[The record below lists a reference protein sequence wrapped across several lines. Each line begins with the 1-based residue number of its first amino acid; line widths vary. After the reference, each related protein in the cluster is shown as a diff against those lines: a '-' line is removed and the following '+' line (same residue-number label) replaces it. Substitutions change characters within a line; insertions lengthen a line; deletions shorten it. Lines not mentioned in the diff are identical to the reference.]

1 MNSQLRNAGVS
12 LAAVF
17 SLSFFTTADA
27 AALNARAY
35 VQSGLIGQLDAI
47 ANNGVDAE
55 TGEDI
60 HGAPTL
66 WADIA
71 GNASMQKSKS
81 QFVYSYGA
89 DYVTVGSGGSLG
101 GVYFKSRAFVNAVT
115 DRSLTLQMLVRET
128 SLYASSYFVSVTG
141 GLGIGDTSSVI
152 PAQPFRSFMY
162 RGKTDVLPFSTA
174 KYLNRDVLLTVVI
187 DSEGAS
193 LSFDD
198 GPVAHVN
205 AGGTSTP
212 SYGSTGAT
220 LFSYAKGQVR
230 SLRIYNRVL
239 TASERIEN
247 ALVDE
252 VRYFG
257 MDESSARSWV
267 REGTDG
273 TEAKL
278 VVANSDPTVEYSID
292 GGTTWAQS
300 IDTWRAAGETLVVMA
315 RSSSP
320 GARFSWSG
328 LGKNCVLPD
337 DGTDATVTISFMRP
351 LFGSISAAAIPA
363 NAVFYWAGGSGNFE
377 DPDKWLL
384 AGGVPAHAVPSVN
397 NGIVIP
403 NSASSGV
410 TDVVTAITPIRA
422 ASLELGGGAG
432 ACELRMTHVYTN
444 EVSGNVYLK
453 SGAKL
458 SHTASSVANGTYKM
472 LLDVGG
478 DMTIDSGASINV
490 SSAGYYRGCPAGSAG
505 SSTPAVPHGGCVYG
519 RTGALYAYDSAV
531 EPSMAGAGGYNGRGG
546 GVVRLFVAGNLVMNG
561 TITANGASVSNGSM
575 AGAGGSV
582 WIKCARLS
590 GAGSVSAIGGYTMK
604 GASGSGGRIAFHQT
618 NPSATDFSAFTGAVN
633 AGGGYVTQ
641 RADARFSG
649 PAGTIYYQAY
659 GETVT
664 SATLVIDN
672 KNVNSNASGV
682 ERYVEITPLGEAF
695 GIDRIG
701 NLVMRNSAYVAIS
714 NNTIKVYGDIIANE
728 GSPRLEPYTGDLML
742 CGKGAS
748 LVASSCTF
756 DSLTCMEP
764 GKRIAF
770 GTGSTNF
777 VNIADGGKFVFV
789 GGKGGNIVLTTAVP
803 GEQWS
808 LYVPE
813 TAVTTAKFV
822 TVDHSDA
829 SSGAPVVTRASAN
842 GGANVNWVFSG
853 FSMTVR

>member
-1 MNSQLRNAGVS
+1 MTRIIFAAGFA
-12 LAAVF
+12 LAALNAF
-17 SLSFFTTADA
+17 
-27 AALNARAY
+27 ALNARAY
-35 VQSGLIGQLDAI
+35 VQSGLIGQFDAF
-47 ANNGVDAE
+47 ANNGVDSE
-55 TGEDI
+55 TGDDI
-60 HGAPTL
+60 HGTPSL
-66 WADIA
+66 WKELAA
-71 GNASMQKSKS
+71 NVSTQKTKS
-81 QFVYSYGA
+81 QFLYSYYD
-89 DYVTVGSGGSLG
+89 DYVLLGSSGSLG
-101 GVYFKSRAFVNAVT
+101 GIYFKSQAFVNAVKNKSCT
-115 DRSLTLQMLVRET
+115 VQLLVRET
-128 SLYASSYFVSVTG
+128 SLYADSSFINMTG

-162 RGKTDVLPFSTA
+162 RGKTDILPFSTA
-174 KYLNRDVLLTVVI
+174 KYLNKDVLLTIVI

-212 SYGSTGAT
+212 SYGSAGPV
-220 LFSYAKGQVR
+220 LFSYAKAQAR

-247 ALVDE
+247 AIVDE

-257 MDESSARSWV
+257 MDETFARSWT
-267 REGTDG
+267 REGTSG
-273 TEAKL
+273 TEARL
-278 VVANSDPTVEYSID
+278 VVTNSDPTVEYSID

-300 IDTWRAAGETLVVMA
+300 IDSWREAGETLVLRA
-315 RSSSP
+315 RSSDPNAS
-320 GARFSWSG
+320 FSWSG
-328 LGKNCVLPD
+328 LGKNCIQSN
-337 DGTDATVTISFMRP
+337 DGTNATVTISFMRP
-351 LFGSISAAAIPA
+351 LFENITATAIPE
-363 NAVFYWAGGSGNFE
+363 NAVFYWAGGNGKFDN
-377 DPDKWLL
+377 PDKWLF
-384 AGGVPAHAVPSVN
+384 AGGVPAHAVPSIN
-397 NGIVIP
+397 NGIVIS
-403 NSASSGV
+403 NAVSSGV
-410 TDVVTAITPIRA
+410 TDVVTAEGQIRA
-422 ASLELGGGAG
+422 ASLELGGGDG

-444 EVSGNVYLK
+444 EVSGNVYLRK
-453 SGAKL
+453 GAKL
-458 SHTASSVANGTYKM
+458 SHTASTAANGTYKM

-490 SSAGYYRGCPAGSAG
+490 NSVGYYRGCPYGTSG
-505 SSTPAVPHGGCVYG
+505 SSSPAAPHGGCIYG
-519 RTGALYAYDSAV
+519 QSGSVYAYDSAV
-531 EPSMAGAGGYNGRGG
+531 EPSMAGAGGYYGQGG

-561 TITANGASVSNGSM
+561 TITANGASVSGNSL

-604 GASGSGGRIAFHQT
+604 GKSGSGGRIAFHQT
-618 NPSATDFSAFTGAVN
+618 SPSAVDFSAYTGAVN

-641 RADARFSG
+641 KDSSRYSG

-659 GETVT
+659 GQTVT
-664 SATLVIDN
+664 NATLVIDN
-672 KNVNSNASGV
+672 KNVFSNVSGM
-682 ERYVEITPLGEAF
+682 ERYLEVTPLGSQF
-695 GIDRIG
+695 GIDKIG
-701 NLVMRNSAYVAIS
+701 NLIMRNAAYVAIS
-714 NNTIKVYGDIIANE
+714 NRVIEVYGNIIANE
-728 GSPRLEPYTGDLML
+728 GSPRLQPYTGELRL
-742 CGKGAS
+742 CGKDDS

-756 DSLTCMEP
+756 DSLMCTTP

-770 GTGSTNF
+770 GTGSTNS
-777 VNIADGGKFVFV
+777 VNIANGGKFVFV

-829 SSGAPVVTRASAN
+829 SSGASIVTRASAN

-853 FSMTVR
+853 FSMTIR